1 MAKILFVHNNFPG
14 RFEFLLPSLK
24 AAGHQCV
31 AIAQGGRAADGVPLL
46 TWKSNR
52 SSTPG
57 ILDLAVRAEADLI
70 RGSAAAECALKL
82 KQEGFEPDLVI
93 GHPAWG
99 ETTFMKEIF
108 PNARQILCGE
118 FYYRSSGGDV
128 GFDPEFKEIGVT
140 EPFRVHAKNAVMSMA
155 YADADR
161 IICPTP
167 FQASAFPLAF
177 RERALVIHEG
187 IDTDRI
193 TRVQGA
199 KLKVGDKEIDGST
212 PIVTFINRVFEPM
225 RGFHIMMRALPAL
238 LEAVTDVRVLMIG
251 SDKASGYGI
260 AAPSGG
266 TWGAHMKREMGER
279 IDYSRVHFTGPVPHD
294 TMLTALSLSWAHVYY
309 TYPFVLSWSSL
320 ESMACEVVF
329 VGSDTPPVRDVIEPG
344 KNGVL
349 VDFFDVG
356 ALSKALIDACR
367 HPERFAA
374 MRKEARRF
382 VVEHYDQRRICL
394 PAWLKVID
402 ELL

>member
-24 AAGHQCV
+24 AAGHQCI
-31 AIAQGGRAADGVPLL
+31 AIAQGGRQADGVPLL
-46 TWKSNR
+46 QWKSNR
-52 SSTPG
+52 SSTSG

-70 RGSAAAECALKL
+70 RGRAAADCALQA
-82 KQEGFEPDLVI
+82 KQDGFEPDLII

-108 PNARQILCGE
+108 PKARQIMVGE
-118 FYYRSSGGDV
+118 FYYRSTGGDV
-128 GFDPEFKEIGVT
+128 GFDPEFAEVGVT

-177 RERALVIHEG
+177 RERALIIHEG

-193 TRVQGA
+193 KRVPGA
-199 KLKVGDKEIDGST
+199 KVKVGDKEIDGST

-238 LEAVTDVRVLMIG
+238 LEAVPEVRVLMIG

-266 TWGAHMKREMGER
+266 TWGAHMKQEMGER

-294 TMLTALSLSWAHVYY
+294 IMLTALSLSWAHVYY

-320 ESMACEVVF
+320 ESMACECVF
-329 VGSDTPPVRDVIEPG
+329 MGSDTPPVRDVIKPG

-349 VDFFDVG
+349 HNFFDFG
-356 ALSKALIDACR
+356 ALAKSLIEACR
-367 HPERFAA
+367 HPERFAN
-374 MRKEARRF
+374 MRAEARRT

>member
-108 PNARQILCGE
+108 PKGRQILCGE
-118 FYYRSSGGDV
+118 FYYRSTGGDV

-187 IDTDRI
+187 IDTDKI
-193 TRVQGA
+193 KRVHGA

-238 LEAVTDVRVLMIG
+238 LDAVPDVRVLMIG

-266 TWGAHMKREMGER
+266 TWGAHMKREMGDR
-279 IDYSRVHFTGPVPHD
+279 IDYSRVHFTGPVPHE

-329 VGSDTPPVRDVIEPG
+329 VGSDTPPVRDVIESG
-344 KNGVL
+344 KNGLL

>member
-1 MAKILFVHNNFPG
+1 MVKILFVHNNFPG

-24 AAGHQCV
+24 AAGHQCI
-31 AIAQGGRAADGVPLL
+31 AIAQGGRQADGVPLL
-46 TWKSNR
+46 QWKSNR
-52 SSTPG
+52 SSTSG

-70 RGSAAAECALKL
+70 RGRAAADCALQAKRD
-82 KQEGFEPDLVI
+82 GFEPDLII

-108 PNARQILCGE
+108 PKARQIMVGE
-118 FYYRSSGGDV
+118 FYYRSTGGDV
-128 GFDPEFKEIGVT
+128 GFDPEFAEVGVT

-167 FQASAFPLAF
+167 FQASAFPVAL
-177 RERALVIHEG
+177 RQRALIIHEG

-193 TRVQGA
+193 RRVQGA
-199 KLKVGDKEIDGST
+199 KVKVGDKEIDGST

-238 LEAVTDVRVLMIG
+238 LEAVPEVRVLMIG
-251 SDKASGYGI
+251 SDKSSGYGI

-266 TWGAHMKREMGER
+266 TWGAHMKKEMGDR

-294 TMLTALSLSWAHVYY
+294 IMLTALSLSWAHVYY
-309 TYPFVLSWSSL
+309 TYPFVLSWSSM

-329 VGSDTPPVRDVIEPG
+329 MGSDTPPVRDIIEPG
-344 KNGVL
+344 KNGL
-349 VDFFDVG
+349 LHDFFDFG
-356 ALSKALIDACR
+356 ALAKSLIEACR
-367 HPERFAA
+367 HPERFIA
-374 MRKEARRF
+374 MRAEARRF